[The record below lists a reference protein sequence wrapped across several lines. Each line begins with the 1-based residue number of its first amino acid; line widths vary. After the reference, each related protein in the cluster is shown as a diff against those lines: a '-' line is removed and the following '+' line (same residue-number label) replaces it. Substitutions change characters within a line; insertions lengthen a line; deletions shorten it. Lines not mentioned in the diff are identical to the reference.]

1 MQRAAEEKV
10 SKATAVGGDSSR
22 TSDVSRDGTWMTKR
36 HSSTVGVTTAIG
48 RNTGKALDTECKSN
62 VCKSCEYWQTEDPS
76 TERFRKQDE
85 EHPAECT
92 VTHYGSSGSMA
103 TAAETG
109 IFCRSET
116 PHNLRYIRFIGDMDT
131 NSCLFLFFKYIS

>member
-1 MQRAAEEKV
+1 MDGQGTFFYCGGNNGHWEEHRE
-10 SKATAVGGDSSR
+10 SVGHR
-22 TSDVSRDGTWMTKR
+22 VQEQCLQIMR
-36 HSSTVGVTTAIG
+36 VLA
-48 RNTGKALDTECKSN
+48 
-62 VCKSCEYWQTEDPS
+62 S

-92 VTHYGSSGSMA
+92 VTHNGSSGSMA

-116 PHNLRYIRFIGDMDT
+116 PHNLRYIRFIGDVDT